1 MKIENFIGYPKNEVL
16 KLLNE
21 EKVEYDIVEFDENKF
36 FDTQLLV
43 KFEYINNKLILYF
56 DKFKLEVQGDYENK
70 QITLS
75 YWLYN

>member
-36 FDTQLLV
+36 FVTQLLV

-56 DKFKLEVQGDYENK
+56 DKFKLEV
-70 QITLS
+70 
-75 YWLYN
+75 

>member
-56 DKFKLEVQGDYENK
+56 DKFKLEV
-70 QITLS
+70 
-75 YWLYN
+75 